1 MRVPIHLTQEQRMKN
16 LRLTIAAIAIA
27 LLAGTWGVQRSSAQ
41 TAKTAPPAAGAPA
54 MTGFKRVELQ
64 KHDLSVQGR
73 EVVQARGEFQP
84 GATVPKHT
92 HPGEE
97 IAYILEGE
105 ITVELDGKPAKTFKA
120 GDAFFI
126 PAGAVHAAKNAGKG
140 PAVVLST
147 YVIEKGKPLA
157 SPVK

>member
-1 MRVPIHLTQEQRMKN
+1 MKN

-27 LLAGTWGVQRSSAQ
+27 LLAGTWGIQRSSAQ
-41 TAKTAPPAAGAPA
+41 TAAKTAPPAGAPA

-97 IAYILEGE
+97 IGYILEGE
-105 ITVELDGKPAKTFKA
+105 ITVEVDGKPAQTLKA
-120 GDAFFI
+120 GDVFFI
-126 PAGAVHAAKNAGKG
+126 PAGTVHAAKNSGKG
-140 PAVVLST
+140 AAAVLST
-147 YVIEKGKPLA
+147 YVVEKGKPLA